1 MSAQEHP
8 EYAAELERLTETRNA
23 IQQAVENISQTR
35 TLGGDEWTS
44 HSLEVHFWNLREQ
57 VKQSTDSPYFGR
69 VDFCQQGKY
78 LPEKFY
84 IGYNGIDLK
93 EYRVIDW
100 RAPISRLFYGS
111 IAEEQSYRAPG
122 KMIHGKLFLKRHY
135 AIENGEL
142 LEIADEVDRRA
153 DRPSGGKMTSSEN
166 YLLQYLY
173 SRGDPR
179 LQDIVKSIQA
189 QQDRIIRASPN
200 CLLLI
205 NGVAGSGK
213 TSIAYHRLAYL
224 LYPDSQTHIQP
235 HRTIIFGPNR
245 LFLGYVGDLLP
256 QLGVKNVTQV
266 TFDDWALEKMQ
277 LAIRKDGK
285 LQRKYQLQ
293 EASLNAFLDSHTS
306 RQVRAS
312 HWQRA
317 RIKGALKMKT
327 LLERYIEFR
336 RKNLQFPQEGFIY
349 QNLGEIDLTLAL
361 TRPEIDEI
369 YAKSLEQNLPFE
381 QLRERVFY
389 ELNKLLRE
397 KYDLTVNAESD
408 RLTGQ
413 ADVLRSRAATM
424 NNDRELLRRAA
435 QLQDAA
441 RQLRNRA
448 FALPENRRKVTAEA
462 AARFKEDFDRVWP
475 ALQLRDDYYRLL
487 QDSAVLKSIG
497 ADLLTDEDI
506 ALLAANIPQANAI
519 DLEDIPALYYFY
531 ILMRGKGSEH
541 YDHIVI
547 DEAQDFSSL
556 QVYLARLYSRDGSM
570 TLAGDISQGIYAH
583 RGISSWDEIRPVF
596 QNDAVQF
603 EEINQNYRSTR
614 EIVNFTNEILGK
626 TGIAQT
632 AYAKPF
638 NRAGVKPRLVE
649 VSNKK
654 TLYAAATKDIETL
667 LHSQIFHIG
676 VLVKSQGECEE
687 LVDYFKKRQI
697 EITSFAPNRDSEYA
711 YQGGVVVLPVALAKG
726 MEFQAALVLNADE
739 KSYSGKIEY
748 DGRLLYVACTRAL
761 HHLILYSVG
770 PFSTFLDG
778 TKDLA
783 EYEKVAGAGH

>member
-8 EYAAELERLTETRNA
+8 EYTAELTRLNETRNA
-23 IQQAVENISQTR
+23 IRQAVEDISQTR

-44 HSLEVHFWNLREQ
+44 HSLEVHFWNMREQ
-57 VKQSTDSPYFGR
+57 VKQGADSPYFGR

-84 IGYNGIDLK
+84 IGYHGLDLK

-135 AIENGEL
+135 TIEKGEL
-142 LEIADEVDRRA
+142 LEIADEVDRRV
-153 DRPSGGKMTSSEN
+153 DRPTGGKMTSSEN

-179 LQDIVKSIQA
+179 LQDIVKSIQE

-200 CLLLI
+200 CVLLI

-224 LYPDSQTHIQP
+224 LYPDTQADIQAY
-235 HRTIIFGPNR
+235 RTIIFGPNR

-277 LAIRKDGK
+277 LAVRKDRT
-285 LQRKYQLQ
+285 LQRKYKLQ
-293 EASLNAFLDSHTS
+293 EASLNAFLDSRTP
-306 RQVRAS
+306 RQVRIA

-317 RIKGALKMKT
+317 RIKGGMKMKT
-327 LLERYIEFR
+327 LLERYIDYR
-336 RKNLQFPQEGFIY
+336 QRNLRFPPEGFIY
-349 QNLGEIDLTLAL
+349 QKLGEIDLTLSI
-361 TRPEIDEI
+361 TRPEIDDI
-369 YAKSLEQNLPFE
+369 YTKSLEQNLPFE
-381 QLRERVFY
+381 QLRERVFF

-397 KYDLTVNAESD
+397 KYDITVNAESD
-408 RLTGQ
+408 KLSGQ
-413 ADVLRSRAATM
+413 ADDLRSQAARM
-424 NNDRELLRRAA
+424 NNAGELLRRAA
-435 QLQDAA
+435 QLQEAA

-448 FALPENRRKVTAEA
+448 FTLPENRRKITAEA
-462 AARFKEDFDRVWP
+462 AARFKEDFDRLWP
-475 ALQLRDDYYRLL
+475 ALQLRDEYYHLL
-487 QDSAVLKSIG
+487 QDTAVLKSIG
-497 ADLLTDEDI
+497 EGLLTAEDI
-506 ALLAANIPQANAI
+506 ALLATNIPEANTI
-519 DLEDIPALYYFY
+519 DLEDIPALYYLY
-531 ILMRGKGSEH
+531 ILLRGKGSEY

-547 DEAQDFSSL
+547 DEAQDFSPL
-556 QVYLARLYSRDGSM
+556 QLYLARMYSRDGSM
-570 TLAGDISQGIYAH
+570 TLAGDLSQGIYAH
-583 RGISSWDEIRPVF
+583 RGISDWDEIRPVF
-596 QNDAVQF
+596 QNDTVQF
-603 EEINQNYRSTR
+603 EEISQNYRSTR
-614 EIVNFTNEILGK
+614 EIVNFTNEILGR
-626 TGIAQT
+626 TGKAKT

-638 NRAGVKPRLVE
+638 NRAGEKPRLVE
-649 VSNKK
+649 VGNKK
-654 TLYAAATKDIETL
+654 AMYAAAAKDIETL

-676 VLVKSQGECEE
+676 VLVKSQDECQE
-687 LVDYFKKRQI
+687 LMDYFKKKQI
-697 EITSFAPNRDSEYA
+697 EITSFAPNRDSEYS

-739 KSYSGKIEY
+739 KSYDGKIEY

-761 HHLILYSVG
+761 HRLILYSAG

-783 EYEKVAGAGH
+783 EYEKV